1 MKRLVVKACGRSPLE
16 DIRSSIEARL
26 PYAQFHESYRSFR
39 TLTFDIPDENIDQVK
54 WDVNQCG
61 HKCFWDRTYKLDP
74 VEKSNQ
80 SVELDSA
87 DLTAIDNTK
96 FAAGSGT
103 GTVYVRVNQLSG
115 ANVYEFSNTGT
126 GGWFVPTNYAGIP
139 AGTTLTFDQG
149 DPTNAGHPFRLSE
162 TQDGTHGG
170 GVEYTQGV
178 TVLGNA
184 PGTAASGIT
193 VTFGASTASRL
204 FFYCTAHPGMG
215 RNTISPQRYG
225 AICMSYDTWHLDR
238 ISKRERSAMNSQFS
252 YTHTGDNVDI
262 YVIDSGVRGASR
274 PTGAGAAL
282 HPELF
287 HPDNRTNLDGA
298 SEQGDYR
305 VYQLPHYAG
314 AYGTNNEDDEGH
326 GTECA
331 IMASG
336 YRYGVAKKA
345 RIYSLKAFDSSKSG
359 TFSAILGAYQAVIDH
374 NNSTH
379 SNYKGDNRRAIINA
393 SFGAG
398 TPSGGTPVIELND
411 VGTDFPANDLEAMD
425 EIESIVCRSENIVI
439 VRSAGNGFD
448 SALDLF
454 LGPMQAK
461 FAAGARTAGPQDL
474 RFNNVDFDQPKISVG
489 ATEYNDTYADF
500 SNYGNSVDIVAPG
513 VRVEC
518 PNYDWTTTTN
528 YLDTWSSWY
537 QNIGGTSFSAPIVTG
552 ILACWAESYN
562 YNQSYSNV
570 PTLAKDWINTPNPG
584 HRKNGGRSSNYPI
597 DEMDEREISAD
608 PFSTTSGSSHLVV
621 KFQPV
626 DASHFL
632 GNVGKKAQLR
642 TPVPVPT
649 LVGNINITSVFEK
662 NWYGIVAEDAVQ
674 NTVTI
679 DLGGGNIF
687 TSTNINVGGGGPFSL
702 GIISGTHQET
712 DGPHFGSVNLETRT
726 DAQETAT
733 PPTGTPV
740 GTGLPVDAG
749 YFDPAAGTFTPSRLR
764 GAIFPF
770 VEKTYTW
777 AQGQGTISQS
787 PIAHNSN
794 VNINLGYSSAT
805 TTSGGETLDV
815 GPWTITGDSLI
826 GTNLVFN
833 TDTGYL
839 GSSATS
845 SYFGDTSFTVIV
857 TDTST
862 GNAQTYSFT
871 LTGSG
876 VNNIRSFTGGIDQ
889 VLFGQPIMSEMEFGS
904 YAGSDLDKYWKVNP
918 AIDANWGNAFNV
930 GNQHTNDL
938 SMSNGTH
945 AHGNISFAFTSAL
958 ATTQNVHF
966 KVGNQHTSHWT
977 DVTPPPVVNWVPEQA
992 DTAIDMTVQST
1003 HFKWQGLDDKVWNDP
1018 RNWPSF
1024 PNQTLIY
1031 DPIKFVSPGRP
1042 PAFVNYGQLYPRFF
1056 EEVDEITVPA
1066 DTTAGALA
1074 VVDYFDFPNNV
1085 ALQDTTPITTSRDFL
1100 KDKRPRVGQLFPRGN
1115 AYRPG
1120 ER

>member
-80 SVELDSA
+80 SVELDSV

-103 GTVYVRVNQLSG
+103 GTVYVRVNQLNG

-126 GGWFVPTNYAGIP
+126 GGWFVPTNYGGIP
-139 AGTTLTFDQG
+139 SGTTITFDQG

-178 TVLGNA
+178 TVLSNA

-204 FFYCTAHPGMG
+204 FFYCTAHSGMG

-359 TFSAILGAYQAVIDH
+359 TFSAIVGAYQAVIDH

-425 EIESIVCRSENIVI
+425 EIESIV
-439 VRSAGNGFD
+439 
-448 SALDLF
+448 
-454 LGPMQAK
+454 
-461 FAAGARTAGPQDL
+461 
-474 RFNNVDFDQPKISVG
+474 
-489 ATEYNDTYADF
+489 
-500 SNYGNSVDIVAPG
+500 
-513 VRVEC
+513 
-518 PNYDWTTTTN
+518 
-528 YLDTWSSWY
+528 
-537 QNIGGTSFSAPIVTG
+537 
-552 ILACWAESYN
+552 
-562 YNQSYSNV
+562 
-570 PTLAKDWINTPNPG
+570 
-584 HRKNGGRSSNYPI
+584 
-597 DEMDEREISAD
+597 
-608 PFSTTSGSSHLVV
+608 
-621 KFQPV
+621 
-626 DASHFL
+626 
-632 GNVGKKAQLR
+632 
-642 TPVPVPT
+642 
-649 LVGNINITSVFEK
+649 
-662 NWYGIVAEDAVQ
+662 
-674 NTVTI
+674 
-679 DLGGGNIF
+679 
-687 TSTNINVGGGGPFSL
+687 
-702 GIISGTHQET
+702 
-712 DGPHFGSVNLETRT
+712 
-726 DAQETAT
+726 
-733 PPTGTPV
+733 
-740 GTGLPVDAG
+740 
-749 YFDPAAGTFTPSRLR
+749 
-764 GAIFPF
+764 
-770 VEKTYTW
+770 
-777 AQGQGTISQS
+777 
-787 PIAHNSN
+787 
-794 VNINLGYSSAT
+794 
-805 TTSGGETLDV
+805 
-815 GPWTITGDSLI
+815 
-826 GTNLVFN
+826 
-833 TDTGYL
+833 
-839 GSSATS
+839 
-845 SYFGDTSFTVIV
+845 
-857 TDTST
+857 
-862 GNAQTYSFT
+862 
-871 LTGSG
+871 
-876 VNNIRSFTGGIDQ
+876 
-889 VLFGQPIMSEMEFGS
+889 
-904 YAGSDLDKYWKVNP
+904 
-918 AIDANWGNAFNV
+918 
-930 GNQHTNDL
+930 
-938 SMSNGTH
+938 
-945 AHGNISFAFTSAL
+945 
-958 ATTQNVHF
+958 
-966 KVGNQHTSHWT
+966 
-977 DVTPPPVVNWVPEQA
+977 
-992 DTAIDMTVQST
+992 
-1003 HFKWQGLDDKVWNDP
+1003 
-1018 RNWPSF
+1018 
-1024 PNQTLIY
+1024 
-1031 DPIKFVSPGRP
+1031 
-1042 PAFVNYGQLYPRFF
+1042 
-1056 EEVDEITVPA
+1056 
-1066 DTTAGALA
+1066 
-1074 VVDYFDFPNNV
+1074 
-1085 ALQDTTPITTSRDFL
+1085 
-1100 KDKRPRVGQLFPRGN
+1100 
-1115 AYRPG
+1115 
-1120 ER
+1120 

>member
-16 DIRSSIEARL
+16 DIRLSIEARL
-26 PYAQFHESYRSFR
+26 PYAQFHESFRSFR

-54 WDVNQCG
+54 SDVNQCG

-74 VEKSNQ
+74 VEGKSE

-87 DLTAIDNTK
+87 ELNLVDNTK
-96 FAAGSGT
+96 FASGSGS
-103 GTVYVRVNQLSG
+103 GTVYVRVNQLNG
-115 ANVYEFSNTGT
+115 ANVYEFSNSGT
-126 GGWFVPTNYAGIP
+126 GNWFNPTDYAGI
-139 AGTTLTFDQG
+139 ASGTTITFDQG

-178 TVLGNA
+178 SVLSSS
-184 PGTAASGIT
+184 PGSAGAGIT
-193 VTFGASTASRL
+193 ITFGTSTASRL

-215 RNTISPQRYG
+215 RNTISPKRYG

-238 ISKRERSAMNSQFS
+238 ISKRERTSMNSQFS
-252 YTHTGDNVDI
+252 WTHDGDGVDI

-274 PTGAGAAL
+274 PTGVGAAL

-287 HPDNRTNLDGA
+287 HPDNRTDLDGA

-314 AYGTNNEDDEGH
+314 AYGTNNEDDQGH
-326 GTECA
+326 GTKCA

-345 RIYSLKAFDSSKSG
+345 RIYSLKAFNSSVSG
-359 TFSAILGAYQAVIDH
+359 SFSGILSAYQAVIDH
-374 NNSTH
+374 NDVNNG
-379 SNYKGDNRRAIINA
+379 NYKGDNRPAIINA

-398 TPSGGTPVIELND
+398 TPSGGTPIIELND
-411 VGTDFPANDLEAMD
+411 VGTDFPANDLEALD
-425 EIESIVCRSENIVI
+425 EIESTVCRSKNIII

-448 SALDLF
+448 SAQDTF

-461 FAAGARTAGPQDL
+461 FAAGARTSGPQDL

-489 ATEYNDTYADF
+489 ATEYNDTHADF
-500 SNYGNSVDIVAPG
+500 SNYGNSVDVVAPG

-518 PNYDWTTTTN
+518 PTYDWTTATN

-537 QNIGGTSFSAPIVTG
+537 ETIQGTSFSGPIVAG
-552 ILACWAESYN
+552 ILAVWADYNN
-562 YNQSYSNV
+562 YNLNTTTLPV
-570 PTLAKDWINTPNPG
+570 LAKTWITTNNPG
-584 HRKNGGRSSNYPI
+584 HRADAGRSITYPI

-608 PFSTTSGSSHLVV
+608 PFTTTNGSSQLVI

-632 GNVGKKAQLR
+632 GNVGKKIQLR
-642 TPVPVPT
+642 TPSPLPT
-649 LVGNINITSVFEK
+649 LVGNINVSDVFNK
-662 NWYGIVAEDAVQ
+662 NWYGIIGEDSIQ
-674 NTVTI
+674 NTVTV
-679 DLGGGNIF
+679 DLGSGNIF
-687 TSTNINVGGGGPFSL
+687 TSDNINVGGAGPFSL
-702 GIISGTHQET
+702 GIITGTHQET
-712 DGPHFGSVNLETRT
+712 DGPHFGSITLSTRT

-733 PPTGTPV
+733 PPTGTSV

-749 YFDPAAGTFTPSRLR
+749 YFNPANSTFTASTLK

-777 AQGQGTISQS
+777 AQGQGIISQS

-794 VNINLGYSSAT
+794 VSINLGYSSAVT
-805 TTSGGETLDV
+805 NGGETLNV
-815 GPWTITGDSLI
+815 GPWVITGDSLI
-826 GTNLVFN
+826 GTNLLFN

-845 SYFGDTSFTVIV
+845 SYFGDSSFTVTV
-857 TDTST
+857 EDTST
-862 GNAQTYSFT
+862 GSQQTYSFT

-876 VNNIRSFTGGIDQ
+876 VNNIRTFTGGIDQ

-918 AIDANWGNAFNV
+918 AIDANWTLAFTA
-930 GNQHTNDL
+930 GTQHTNDL
-938 SMSNGTH
+938 SAQNGTK
-945 AHGNISFAFTSAL
+945 AHGNISFAFPSAL
-958 ATTQNVHF
+958 ATTQNTHF
-966 KVGNQHTSHWT
+966 KTGNQHTSLWT
-977 DVTPPPVVNWVPEQA
+977 DETPPPVVNWYPEQCT
-992 DTAIDMTVQST
+992 TAIAMTVPLT
-1003 HFKWQGLDDKVWNDP
+1003 HFKTQGFGDKVWNDP
-1018 RNWPSF
+1018 RNWPAF

-1031 DPIKFVSPGRP
+1031 SPIKFVSPGRP

-1056 EEVDEITVPA
+1056 EEVDEVTVPA
-1066 DTTAGALA
+1066 DTSAGTLALI
-1074 VVDYFDFPNNV
+1074 DHYDFPNNV
-1085 ALQDTTPITTSRDFL
+1085 ALQDTAPITSGRDFL
-1100 KDKRPRVGQLFPRGN
+1100 KDTRPRVGQLFPRGN
-1115 AYRPG
+1115 TFRPG